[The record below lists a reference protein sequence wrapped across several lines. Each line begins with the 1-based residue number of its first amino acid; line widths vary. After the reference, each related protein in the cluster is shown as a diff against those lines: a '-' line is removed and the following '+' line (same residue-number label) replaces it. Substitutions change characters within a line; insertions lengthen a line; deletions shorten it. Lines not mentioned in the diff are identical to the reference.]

1 MHSLSHSLSISLPL
15 LLFSCTTKLR
25 LFKNVVYI
33 VIAVIVVIIA
43 VYFALRQTDRH
54 IHTHM
59 YMHAIDSLSLSL
71 SPYLSLS
78 ILSTLSVIRIMEQQK
93 KLRCLF
99 FVLLLNF
106 IIEILS
112 PPSHQPTTMTL
123 LFPQFHLAPPTELT
137 ATLTLAAR
145 VLRCCAVGFI
155 VSPLLLS
162 PRLPPC
168 APLCSNH
175 SHSNHLS
182 PHPSHPFLHSLS
194 PPTGLTCFCCYFAV
208 AFVSLLSLLFDLA
221 ASSSR
226 LLRNKKTKKSNK
238 KTVFKTH
245 LTNLRFYCRHIHST
259 K

>member
-33 VIAVIVVIIA
+33 VIAVIVAIIA

-54 IHTHM
+54 THTRTHM
-59 YMHAIDSLSLSL
+59 YMHAIDSLSLSA

-123 LFPQFHLAPPTELT
+123 LFP
-137 ATLTLAAR
+137 
-145 VLRCCAVGFI
+145 
-155 VSPLLLS
+155 
-162 PRLPPC
+162 
-168 APLCSNH
+168 
-175 SHSNHLS
+175 
-182 PHPSHPFLHSLS
+182 
-194 PPTGLTCFCCYFAV
+194 
-208 AFVSLLSLLFDLA
+208 
-221 ASSSR
+221 SS
-226 LLRNKKTKKSNK
+226 
-238 KTVFKTH
+238 
-245 LTNLRFYCRHIHST
+245 I
-259 K
+259 